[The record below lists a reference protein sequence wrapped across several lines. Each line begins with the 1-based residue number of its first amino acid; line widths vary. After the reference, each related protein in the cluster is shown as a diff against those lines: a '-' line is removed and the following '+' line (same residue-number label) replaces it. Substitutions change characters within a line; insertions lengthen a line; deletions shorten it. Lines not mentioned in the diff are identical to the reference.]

1 MTRSPGTDEPVVV
14 LGGGPAG
21 VATAVGLVRL
31 GEPVILVSEPR
42 RIVAIEGASVR
53 VIEAFRGLGLTD
65 AVACFAPASSRR
77 VSWNGEASDA
87 NSEALVERQS
97 LDRAL
102 LDDAARLGVAVV
114 RGRVI
119 AVTSTASGH
128 QIRVESRGANRT
140 LAARILVEARGR
152 SAPASGQPR
161 IRGVGTVT
169 LSRRWQG
176 PIGLTGSAV
185 QSLADGWAWMAALA
199 DGRRHLQIALDV
211 GDAGLPTK
219 KDLAR
224 YCDDRFRAIEA
235 ARPFLH
241 DAVPVGEAQARS
253 STPVLDEALV
263 GDNWIRVGDAA
274 MAVDPLSGNGMFQAL
289 SSSLQAPAVIRTLRR
304 SPEQAPLAQAFH
316 RQRITHLFQRFARI
330 GRDFHASE
338 QQWPEA
344 RFWQT
349 RRAWPDAEP
358 LHRPVTPADVDV
370 ARRPVVDRGQIVAA
384 DVVVTPDQPLGVWH
398 LGGVSLAAALLAVR
412 GHPRLGARQALIKRL
427 DLPPARA
434 AAVAR
439 WMAGQGWIADRGEGG
454 A

>member
-1 MTRSPGTDEPVVV
+1 MTDLPQTTEPCRTPDEM
-14 LGGGPAG
+14 LGHLP
-21 VATAVGLVRL
+21 
-31 GEPVILVSEPR
+31 
-42 RIVAIEGASVR
+42 
-53 VIEAFRGLGLTD
+53 VIEASPKDVGTLTM
-65 AVACFAPASSRR
+65 
-77 VSWNGEASDA
+77 
-87 NSEALVERQS
+87 
-97 LDRAL
+97 
-102 LDDAARLGVAVV
+102 VV
-114 RGRVI
+114 RRPK
-119 AVTSTASGH
+119 T
-128 QIRVESRGANRT
+128 E
-140 LAARILVEARGR
+140 
-152 SAPASGQPR
+152 
-161 IRGVGTVT
+161 
-169 LSRRWQG
+169 RRE
-176 PIGLTGSAV
+176 V
-185 QSLADGWAWMAALA
+185 
-199 DGRRHLQIALDV
+199 LDV
-211 GDAGLPTK
+211 G
-219 KDLAR
+219 
-224 YCDDRFRAIEA
+224 
-235 ARPFLH
+235 
-241 DAVPVGEAQARS
+241 
-253 STPVLDEALV
+253 VLSLETGLV

-274 MAVDPLSGNGMFQAL
+274 MAVDPLSGNGLFQAL

-316 RQRITHLFQRFARI
+316 RRRITHLFQRFARI

-370 ARRPVVDRGQIVAA
+370 ARRPAVDRGQIVAA